1 MTQLASR
8 TVCVIGS
15 GTDPH
20 TALAQQVGRLLARLE
35 VNLLTG
41 GGAGVMEAVSKAFV
55 EAEPARGITIG
66 ILPCDSGG
74 AASLPP
80 GDPNPFVQ
88 LAIRTHLSDRGEQ
101 GELPTSRNHI
111 NVLTAD
117 AIVALPGGPGTASEL
132 RLAET
137 YRKPVIR
144 FTGDVAALEAALLRC
159 LRSSEPAEDHHQQ

>member
-55 EAEPARGITIG
+55 EARPARGITIG
-66 ILPCDSGG
+66 ISGG
-74 AASLPP
+74 GGSGATGIAT
-80 GDPNPFVQ
+80 G
-88 LAIRTHLSDRGEQ
+88 
-101 GELPTSRNHI
+101 
-111 NVLTAD
+111 
-117 AIVALPGGPGTASEL
+117 VATGG
-132 RLAET
+132 
-137 YRKPVIR
+137 
-144 FTGDVAALEAALLRC
+144 
-159 LRSSEPAEDHHQQ
+159 SSETRSATGGSSSTN